1 MLDLNQLKQSMPKK
15 AWEEVKTKL
24 YRHTRGVG
32 IDLYLQ
38 KQRPSEPKE
47 VLKWR
52 IDTLNKLTKDIFR
65 KGLNNANRA
74 LIENPLL
81 LDANEEVKQYVE
93 SDNFYSH
100 SGWVNL
106 FAKLVDNLQVNIEDP
121 NGLLIVMPIS
131 ENKEDLTPQATPQ
144 NEKIGFKV
152 DYVDSDN
159 VYFYSH
165 DLAIYMWN
173 GRLFYDDNETM
184 WELIE
189 TKGGYAFELWYN
201 HNTGHKLSTYLGGYK
216 SSDENGK
223 AYFDSFFDGAVEF
236 ADAFMNNN
244 ENFRASMV
252 RNAYPI
258 SEFRE
263 MPCNVCD
270 GKKYIIDEENQHK
283 ECGTCHGTGKLFN
296 YNTNTVF
303 IRPKKTSLVDDNAS
317 VQADPLVTFY
327 SPPIEGMQLNM
338 TYCDE
343 LYRKAGEAIGATI
356 TNSNQSGVA
365 KQEDKESYYSMM
377 AQVQQNVIRLYQF
390 SVSCIQSIWANDTET
405 PIKATATGDIRK
417 SSTSYLVDTIEIY
430 KNANVPA
437 QMIANQMSELLKKNS
452 SFDEATIIR
461 LLPQVDVL
469 YGKPSTDI
477 VMLKS
482 MAGSPV
488 NDYTL
493 YVNLNAYRLFKTIDL
508 ENKEDFQIINEFN
521 TLAKREFEVNKPNEP
536 NFDI

>member
-1 MLDLNQLKQSMPKK
+1 MLDLNQLKQSMPKM
-15 AWEEVKTKL
+15 AWSEVKTKL

-32 IDLYLQ
+32 VGEYLRT
-38 KQRPSEPKE
+38 QRPSEPKE

-93 SDNFYSH
+93 DDNFTSH

-106 FAKLVDNLQVNIEDP
+106 YAKLVDSLQYVIEDP
-121 NGLLIVMPIS
+121 NGLLVVMPIS
-131 ENKEDLTPQATPQ
+131 ENKEDINPQLTPQ
-144 NEKIGFKV
+144 NERISFKV
-152 DYVDSDN
+152 DYVSSDN
-159 VYFYSH
+159 VYYYSH
-165 DLAIYMWN
+165 ELSIFMWN
-173 GRLFYDDNETM
+173 GRLFYDDAQTM

-189 TKGGYAFELWYN
+189 VKGGYAFELWYN
-201 HNTGHKLSTYLGGYK
+201 HGAGHKMSTYLGGYK
-216 SSDENGK
+216 SSDEDGK
-223 AYFDSFFDGAVEF
+223 TYLDSFFDGAVEF
-236 ADAFMNNN
+236 ADAFINNN

-252 RNAYPI
+252 RNAFPV

-270 GKKYIIDEENQHK
+270 GKKYTINEDGEHEDCK
-283 ECGTCHGTGKLFN
+283 TCQGTGKLLH
-296 YNTNTVF
+296 YNTNTAFV
-303 IRPKKTSLVDDNAS
+303 RPKKSSLAESDTS
-317 VQADPLVTFY
+317 VQADPLVTYY
-327 SPPIEGMQLNM
+327 SPPIEGMELNM
-338 TYCDE
+338 RYCDE

-356 TNSNQSGVA
+356 TNSNQSGIA

-377 AQVQQNVIRLYQF
+377 AQVQQNMVRLYQF
-390 SVSCIQSIWANDTET
+390 SVGCIQTVWANDLET
-405 PIKATATGDIRK
+405 PVKVSISGDIRQ
-417 SSTSYLVDTIEIY
+417 SSTEYLITTIEAY
-430 KNANVPA
+430 KNANVPP

-452 SFDEATIIR
+452 AVDEAVIVR

-469 YGKPSTDI
+469 YGKPMQEV

-488 NDYTL
+488 TDYTL
-493 YVNLNAYRLFKTIDL
+493 YVNLNAYRIFKMIDL
-508 ENKEDFQIINEFN
+508 EGKEDFQLIAEFN
-521 TLAKREFEVNKPNEP
+521 QLAKREFDLNRPSEP
-536 NFDI
+536 NFNI